1 MKKTIFIML
10 LACLA
15 MFTSVNAQETETET
29 NNAEFSKWQARF
41 RLILVAPNE
50 SATIEAIGGDVE
62 ICTAFVPELDFT
74 YFFTENWAA
83 ELILATTNHDVKAV
97 STAAGDINLGDVWL
111 LPPTLTLQYHFTGG
125 KLKPYLGTGINY
137 TIFYGV
143 DEGPVADSVDYDN
156 SIGFALQAGLDY
168 ALGDK
173 WFLNL
178 DLKQIFLQ
186 TDATV
191 NATTALGAT
200 VGADVDINPLV
211 IGFGFGMKF

>member
-1 MKKTIFIML
+1 MKKSI
-10 LACLA
+10 
-15 MFTSVNAQETETET
+15 FTSLLVCLVLFNGVNAQESEPQSADTDY
-29 NNAEFSKWQARF
+29 SKWQVRF
-41 RLILVAPNE
+41 RFISVTPNE
-50 SATIEAIGGDVE
+50 SATIEAIGGDAD
-62 ICTAFVPELDFT
+62 ISSAFVPELDFT

-97 STAAGDINLGDVWL
+97 NTAAGNINLGDVWL
-111 LPPTLTLQYHFTGG
+111 LPPTLMVQYHFTGG

-156 SIGFALQAGLDY
+156 SIGFAIQAGLDY

-211 IGFGFGMKF
+211 IGFGVGMKF

>member
-1 MKKTIFIML
+1 MGNL
-10 LACLA
+10 LDNTGVPTAIVEAFENSQGHLA
-15 MFTSVNAQETETET
+15 Q
-29 NNAEFSKWQARF
+29 
-41 RLILVAPNE
+41 RL
-50 SATIEAIGGDVE
+50 
-62 ICTAFVPELDFT
+62 
-74 YFFTENWAA
+74 
-83 ELILATTNHDVKAV
+83 LI
-97 STAAGDINLGDVWL
+97 
-111 LPPTLTLQYHFTGG
+111 
-125 KLKPYLGTGINY
+125 
-137 TIFYGV
+137 
-143 DEGPVADSVDYDN
+143 
-156 SIGFALQAGLDY
+156 ALQAGLDY